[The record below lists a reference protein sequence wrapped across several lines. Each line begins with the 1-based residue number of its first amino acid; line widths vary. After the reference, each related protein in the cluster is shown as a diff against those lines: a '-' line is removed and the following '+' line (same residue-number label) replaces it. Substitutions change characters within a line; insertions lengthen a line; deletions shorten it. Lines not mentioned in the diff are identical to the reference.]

1 MLMMILEDN
10 STDNELLAR
19 GQQAGLIEKKN
30 WTHQEPS
37 WNQIHWNSKY
47 RWASNYQTQC
57 DQLTNDEGNDT
68 NFRFGQFFVRCMQH
82 QPQSL
87 VVSVLNHSLLLSTT
101 STLGQNN
108 HWGWVWATSYKLNPL
123 SWCQKSVEIPS
134 QISLPD
140 ESHLLFNPGI
150 TSTITHH
157 FNPI

>member
-1 MLMMILEDN
+1 MWHQGQECFCIYKVLCRAQLILYCRSAVTTIIESNARLWTRVIITTIVMLMMILEDN

-87 VVSVLNHSLLLSTT
+87 VVSVLNHSLLLSTHINIG
-101 STLGQNN
+101 S
-108 HWGWVWATSYKLNPL
+108 K
-123 SWCQKSVEIPS
+123 
-134 QISLPD
+134 
-140 ESHLLFNPGI
+140 
-150 TSTITHH
+150 
-157 FNPI
+157 